1 MRLKYYLRGIGIGI
15 IFSTLLLTICLYF
28 GKDSLAKETL
38 SDAEIIKRAT
48 ELGMVMT
55 DEGLEENVGED
66 IPKDSSI
73 ESKDKSSMNSKENII
88 EEAVNESANE
98 SPKDSTAKEESSS
111 EESASVEQQNT
122 SEVTE
127 EVKYVPFTV
136 KGGESS
142 EMVSKNL
149 KKAGLIDSVDDFNK
163 YLNKLNIDNLIQAG
177 TFYVMEGSSYDDLAA
192 LLVNKDSRT
201 TTPPKQD

>member
-15 IFSTLLLTICLYF
+15 IFSTLFLTICLYF
-28 GKDSLAKETL
+28 GKDSLAKETI

-66 IPKDSSI
+66 I
-73 ESKDKSSMNSKENII
+73 
-88 EEAVNESANE
+88 
-98 SPKDSTAKEESSS
+98 PKDSTAKEESSS

-163 YLNKLNIDNLIQAG
+163 YLNKLKIDNLIQAG

>member
-88 EEAVNESANE
+88 EEAVDESANE

-111 EESASVEQQNT
+111 EESASVEQQNAN
-122 SEVTE
+122 EITE

>member
-15 IFSTLLLTICLYF
+15 IFSTLLLTICFYF
-28 GKDSLAKETL
+28 GKDSLAKETI

-88 EEAVNESANE
+88 EEAVDESANE

-111 EESASVEQQNT
+111 EESASVEQQNAN
-122 SEVTE
+122 EITE

>member
-88 EEAVNESANE
+88 EEAVDESANE

-111 EESASVEQQNT
+111 EESTSVEQQNT

-136 KGGESS
+136 KSGESS

>member
-111 EESASVEQQNT
+111 EESASAEQQNAN
-122 SEVTE
+122 EVTE

-149 KKAGLIDSVDDFNK
+149 KNAGLIDSVDDFNK

-192 LLVNKDSRT
+192 LIVNKDSRT

>member
-88 EEAVNESANE
+88 EEAVDESANE

-136 KGGESS
+136 KSGESS